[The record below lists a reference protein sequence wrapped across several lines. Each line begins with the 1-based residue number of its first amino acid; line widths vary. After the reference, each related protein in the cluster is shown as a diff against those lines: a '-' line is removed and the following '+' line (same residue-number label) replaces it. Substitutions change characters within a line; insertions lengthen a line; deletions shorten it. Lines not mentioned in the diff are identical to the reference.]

1 MILILDFGSQYT
13 QLIARRVREL
23 ELYSY
28 VLPGSASLEEIRAQK
43 PSVIIL
49 SGGPSSV
56 YDKGAPKLAHGF
68 WDYQL
73 ENGIPILGICYGM
86 QLLVHELGGA
96 VAPAQIRE
104 YGKMLIK
111 PAVGSVFFDL
121 DHSNSFSV
129 GFSVWMSHGD
139 EIKSLPPGF
148 RENSRSDSGSPAG
161 IENPKRKI
169 FGLQF
174 HPEVTHTEN
183 GVALLRHFFFEIAG
197 LKATW
202 KMADF
207 LQVQIEK
214 IRSSVGPEETVCCAL
229 SGGVDSTVA
238 AVLVHRA
245 IGDRLHCVFV
255 DHGLLRL
262 HEQHQVMKLYA
273 DHLHLPVEC
282 IDASKRFLEKLEG
295 VSDPERKR
303 KIIGKEFIEVFDDF
317 SENLKRIT
325 GKRPNY
331 LVQGTLYP
339 DVIESTPGLHST
351 TIKSHHNVGGLP
363 EKMNFKLIE
372 PLRDLFKDE
381 VRALGRVLNIPVE
394 FLGRHPFPG
403 PGLAVRVIGEITP
416 EALEILRKADDIFIR
431 NLKSSGFYDLIWQA
445 FAVFLPIK
453 TVGVQGDGRTHD
465 HVIAL
470 RAVTSQD
477 GMTADWV
484 PLDPAF
490 LARVSN
496 QICNEVKGVN
506 RIVYDIS
513 SKPPAT
519 IEWE

>member
-28 VLPGSASLEEIRAQK
+28 VLPGSATLEEIKKLNPLA
-43 PSVIIL
+43 IIL

-56 YDKGAPKLAHGF
+56 YDEGAPKLAMGF
-68 WDYQL
+68 WDYQKT
-73 ENGIPILGICYGM
+73 GIPVLGICYGM
-86 QLLVHELGGA
+86 QLLVHELGGK
-96 VAPAQIRE
+96 VAPAHIRE
-104 YGKMLIK
+104 YGRMKVL
-111 PAVGSVFFDL
+111 PNVGTAFYKNNPRS
-121 DHSNSFSV
+121 
-129 GFSVWMSHGD
+129 GFQSWMSHGD
-139 EIKSLPPGF
+139 EIKSLPAGF
-148 RENSRSDSGSPAG
+148 VQNSKSESRSPAG
-161 IENPKRKI
+161 IENAVRKI

-183 GVALLRHFFFEIAG
+183 GVELLRHFFFEIAG

-202 KMADF
+202 KMSNY
-207 LQVQIEK
+207 LETQVEK
-214 IRSSVGPEETVCCAL
+214 IKAQVGPTDHVCCAL

-255 DHGLLRL
+255 NHGLLRL
-262 HEQHQVMKLYA
+262 NEQTQVMKMYA
-273 DHLHLPVEC
+273 DHLKLPVQC
-282 IDASKRFLEKLEG
+282 VDASKRFLSKLQG

-303 KIIGKEFIEVFDDF
+303 KIIGNEFIQVFDDF
-317 SENLKRIT
+317 SNELTKIT
-325 GKRPNY
+325 GNKPKY

-381 VRALGRVLNIPVE
+381 VRALGRVLEIPNE

-403 PGLAVRVIGEITP
+403 PGLAVRIIGEITP
-416 EALEILRKADDIFIR
+416 YAIDILQKADDIFIK
-431 NLKSSGFYDLIWQA
+431 NLRTSGFYEKIWQA

-477 GMTADWV
+477 GMTADWY
-484 PLDPAF
+484 PLEHEF
-490 LARVSN
+490 LAKVSN
-496 QICNEVKGVN
+496 QICNQVKGVN
-506 RIVYDIS
+506 RVVYDIS